1 VYRYD
6 LTTTIRFG
14 PNLFSS
20 IQLKSTNLPFHL
32 EARKIPLIDSSST
45 SVVPAASS
53 SKDSNLEKPS
63 RVAFLKSP
71 PSSQG
76 PASSSRLESGDNLP
90 SYVPSMSSTL
100 SLPSA
105 AEEKRQLANSH
116 ETDGNH
122 STSTTL
128 PPAYNDSSDPSSLSL
143 SSLVVD
149 NGVSEDPPS
158 WEEAVKEEAM
168 EEWVAANACLGEG
181 A

>member
-14 PNLFSS
+14 PNFSSS

-45 SVVPAASS
+45 SAVPAASS

-71 PSSQG
+71 SISQG
-76 PASSSRLESGDNLP
+76 PATSSRSESDNDLP
-90 SYVPSMSSTL
+90 SYVPTQSSTS

-105 AEEKRQLANSH
+105 AEEKRQLANSD
-116 ETDGNH
+116 ETDGNP

-128 PPAYNDSSDPSSLSL
+128 PPAYNASSDPSSLLL
-143 SSLVVD
+143 SGLVVD
-149 NGVSEDPPS
+149 EGVSEDPPS

-181 A
+181 T